1 MCRRT
6 LAICI
11 VAIGAPPLAACGAEP
26 GSSGAGPQVV
36 TETRGDT
43 TVVRTLAGSVWGA
56 DATLVPELS
65 IGEMEGPDELLFGRI
80 ASIAVD
86 EEGRIHVLDGQA
98 LNVRVFDPTGE
109 YIETLGGP
117 GEGPGEL
124 RTAESVVLLA
134 DGRVAVNDQLGFRV
148 QVYRP
153 GGGETEAWSY
163 SAGGVVLRL
172 RQLYAGRRGR
182 TFVVAP
188 QPSPSGGLVPRIIV
202 FDAGGAPR
210 DTLLPPG
217 GDFEPPSVGLELA
230 MGAGRARTISQP
242 VPLTARRYWTLNPD
256 GRFVTGISTDYRIDV
271 QRDDGVLR
279 IERAYEPVAASEAER
294 THHREQLTRA
304 LRVTQPDWEWNGPP
318 IPETK
323 PPFRGLVAG
332 RDGRIWVRLWTEAF
346 PEENE
351 DHDPGDPRSE
361 RVTWPSPLRYDVFEP
376 DGTYLGAVNPPEGFA
391 DYPQP
396 VFDGDEVWAVT
407 RDAFD
412 VERVVRFRFEVGSQ

>member
-1 MCRRT
+1 MPPRT
-6 LAICI
+6 HAI
-11 VAIGAPPLAACGAEP
+11 ALAAALLFACTEAGTPA
-26 GSSGAGPQVV
+26 GGPQVV

-43 TVVRTLAGSVWGA
+43 TVVRTLSGSVWGG

-86 EEGRIHVLDGQA
+86 NEGRIHVLDGQA
-98 LNVRVFDPTGE
+98 LNVRVFDPTGA

-124 RTAESVVLLA
+124 RTAESVALLA

-153 GGGETEAWSY
+153 GGGESEAWSY
-163 SAGGVVLRL
+163 TAGGVVLRL
-172 RQLYAGRRGR
+172 RQLYSDRSGR
-182 TFVVAP
+182 TLVVAP
-188 QPSPSGGLVPRIIV
+188 QRSPSEGLVPRVIV
-202 FDAGGAPR
+202 FDADGTPR

-217 GDFEPPSVGLELA
+217 GNFEPPSVELELG

-242 VPLTARRYWTLNPD
+242 VPLTARRYWTLNPE
-256 GRFVTGISTDYRIDV
+256 GYFVTGISSDYRIDV
-271 QRDDGVLR
+271 RRENGVLR
-279 IERAYEPVAASEAER
+279 IERAHEPVAAAEAER
-294 THHREQLTRA
+294 AYHRERLTRA
-304 LRVTQPDWEWNGPP
+304 LRVTQPDWEWNGPS

-332 RDGRIWVRLWTEAF
+332 RDGRIWVRLWTEAV

-351 DHDPGDPRSE
+351 DHDPHNPRSE
-361 RVTWPSPLRYDVFEP
+361 LVTWPSPLRYDVFES
-376 DGTYLGAVNPPEGFA
+376 DGTYLGAVNAPEGFA

-396 VFDGDEVWAVT
+396 VFDGDHAWAVT
-407 RDAFD
+407 RDALD
-412 VERVVRFRFEVGSQ
+412 VERVVRFRLEVPER

>member
-1 MCRRT
+1 MPTRT
-6 LAICI
+6 RAI
-11 VAIGAPPLAACGAEP
+11 AFAATLLFACGT
-26 GSSGAGPQVV
+26 GAGTHADGPRIV
-36 TETRGDT
+36 TDTRGDT
-43 TVVRTLAGSVWGA
+43 TVVRTLSGSVWGA

-86 EEGRIHVLDGQA
+86 AAGQIHVLDGQA
-98 LNVRVFDPTGE
+98 LKLRVFDPTGA

-148 QVYRP
+148 QVYHP
-153 GGGETEAWSY
+153 GGGEWEAWSY

-172 RQLYAGRRGR
+172 RQLYADRHGR

-188 QPSPSGGLVPRIIV
+188 QRSPSGRLVPQVIV
-202 FDAGGAPR
+202 FDANGAPR

-217 GDFEPPSVGLELA
+217 GDFEPPSVELELG

-242 VPLTARRYWTLNPD
+242 IPLTARRYWTLNPD
-256 GRFVTGISTDYRIDV
+256 GRFVSGISTDYRIDV

-279 IERAYEPVAASEAER
+279 IERAHEPVAVPEAER
-294 THHREQLTRA
+294 GYHRERQTRA

-318 IPETK
+318 VPEIK
-323 PPFRGLVAG
+323 PPFRGLVVG
-332 RDGRIWVRLWTEAF
+332 RDGRIWVRMWTEAH
-346 PEENE
+346 PEENV
-351 DHDPGDPRSE
+351 DHDPDDPRSE
-361 RVTWPSPLRYDVFEP
+361 PVTWPSPVRYDVFEP
-376 DGTYLGAVNPPEGFA
+376 DGAYLGAVNAPEDFA

-396 VFDGDEVWAVT
+396 VFDGDNVWAVT

-412 VERVVRFRFEVGSQ
+412 VERVVRYRIEVPER